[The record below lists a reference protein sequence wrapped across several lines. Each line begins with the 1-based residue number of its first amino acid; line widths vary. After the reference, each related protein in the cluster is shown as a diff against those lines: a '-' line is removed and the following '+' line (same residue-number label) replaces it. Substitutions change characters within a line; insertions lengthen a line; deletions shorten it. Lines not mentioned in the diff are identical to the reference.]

1 MISGTV
7 FNIQRFSTH
16 DGPGIRTTVFLKG
29 CPLSCWWCHN
39 PESKQAQPAVLYD
52 GDKCLKCGL
61 CATACLEG
69 AISSVEGTPVLDSS
83 HCVICGR
90 CSKRCPAEALELVGK
105 EMTVAEVLA
114 EIEKDRIFFDESGG
128 GVTFS
133 GGEPL
138 LQAEFLLPLLQSC
151 RQRGIHTA
159 VDTSGHAP
167 WQVLSKASE
176 FTNVFLYDIKHMDS
190 MRHEDFTGVPNDLIL
205 ENLKRLSAIH
215 QDIRLRVPIIP
226 GLNDDLE
233 NLLLTSRLA
242 VDLGIFQ
249 VHILPYHSIGRDKYA
264 RIGEVYRLPDLA
276 EPPPLSMEQIA
287 SELRSLGLSVKIG
300 G

>member
-1 MISGTV
+1 
-7 FNIQRFSTH
+7 
-16 DGPGIRTTVFLKG
+16 
-29 CPLSCWWCHN
+29 
-39 PESKQAQPAVLYD
+39 
-52 GDKCLKCGL
+52 
-61 CATACLEG
+61 
-69 AISSVEGTPVLDSS
+69 
-83 HCVICGR
+83 
-90 CSKRCPAEALELVGK
+90 
-105 EMTVAEVLA
+105 
-114 EIEKDRIFFDESGG
+114 
-128 GVTFS
+128 
-133 GGEPL
+133 
-138 LQAEFLLPLLQSC
+138 
-151 RQRGIHTA
+151 
-159 VDTSGHAP
+159 
-167 WQVLSKASE
+167 
-176 FTNVFLYDIKHMDS
+176 MDS